1 MIKHLFQNILVVVN
15 GSEASIRAAEYGIL
29 MAKLYRCNLKAVYV
43 VDTASLSQLT
53 LGNFFLAEES
63 SLFEDNL
70 REDGKRYLDYVAQL
84 GSDKGVTIETEL
96 RSGAVW
102 SEVILSADEMN
113 AGVILLGCHECFDGT
128 DFFGNHDDV
137 SSSNKEIMAKA
148 NCSVLIVKEKMI
160 DQLYRLA

>member
-1 MIKHLFQNILVVVN
+1 MIKHLFQNILVVIN
-15 GSEASIRAAEYGIL
+15 ASEASIQAAEYGIL

-43 VDTASLSQLT
+43 VDTASLNQLT
-53 LGNFFLAEES
+53 LGKFLLAEES
-63 SLFEDNL
+63 SLFEENL
-70 REDGKRYLDYVAQL
+70 REDGKKYLAYVEKL
-84 GSDKGVTIETEL
+84 GKDKNVTVTTEL

-113 AGVILLGCHECFDGT
+113 AGLILLGCYDCSNGT
-128 DFFGNHDDV
+128 DFSSNHDDA
-137 SSSNKEIMAKA
+137 SSSSKEIMAKA

>member
-15 GSEASIRAAEYGIL
+15 GSEASIQAAEYGIL
-29 MAKLYRCNLKAVYV
+29 MAKLYRCNLRAVYV

-63 SLFEDNL
+63 SLFEKNL
-70 REDGKRYLDYVAQL
+70 REDGQRYLDYVAQL
-84 GSDKGVTIETEL
+84 GSDKNVTIETEL

-113 AGVILLGCHECFDGT
+113 AGLILLGCYDSFDGT

-137 SSSNKEIMAKA
+137 SSASKEIMAKA

>member
-1 MIKHLFQNILVVVN
+1 M
-15 GSEASIRAAEYGIL
+15 
-29 MAKLYRCNLKAVYV
+29 
-43 VDTASLSQLT
+43 
-53 LGNFFLAEES
+53 
-63 SLFEDNL
+63 
-70 REDGKRYLDYVAQL
+70 DYVAQL